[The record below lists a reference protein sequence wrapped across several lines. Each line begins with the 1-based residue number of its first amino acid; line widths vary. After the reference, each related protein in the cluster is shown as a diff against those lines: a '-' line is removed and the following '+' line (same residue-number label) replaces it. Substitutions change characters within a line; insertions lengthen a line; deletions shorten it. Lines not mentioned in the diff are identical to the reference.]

1 MKRYSASLFIKEM
14 QIKATVRN
22 HLTPVRMAIIKKKKK
37 KKIASV
43 AEKVAEKVENRE
55 SLCIVC
61 KSVCM

>member
-37 KKIASV
+37 KIASV